1 MSKTTPSRSP
11 FLRSPSGGP
20 DMGRGVTEV
29 GKLLADVWRLL
40 RRELTK
46 TNSYIAG
53 AARHLRLRVYAAKV
67 ATEPDNA
74 KWVAEVREQVRRGLP
89 EEQLIGKDK
98 LAELKR
104 ATKPGP

>member
-29 GKLLADVWRLL
+29 GKLLTDVWRLL
-40 RRELTK
+40 RRELAK
-46 TNSYIAG
+46 TDSYVAG
-53 AARHLRLRVYAAKV
+53 AARHLRLRVYSAKV
-67 ATEPDNA
+67 ATDADNT
-74 KWVAEVREQVRRGLP
+74 KWVAEVREQVRQGVP
-89 EEQLIGKDK
+89 EEQLIGKDE

-104 ATKPGP
+104 AAKAGP